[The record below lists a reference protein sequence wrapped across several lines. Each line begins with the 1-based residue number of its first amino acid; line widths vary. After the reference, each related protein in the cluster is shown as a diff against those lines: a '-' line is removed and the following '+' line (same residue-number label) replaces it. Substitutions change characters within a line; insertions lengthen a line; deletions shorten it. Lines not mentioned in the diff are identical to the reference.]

1 MPMNPNAAKW
11 DDLKMFLEVARHGSV
26 HAAARKLKLDHSTVC
41 RRIGRLE
48 SLLAVKLFDRSRKGI
63 AVRREAQGLL
73 KHIEQMDRHA
83 GSLEDAF
90 ARSKNGQTQVVRI
103 ATMEGIASG
112 YLARRLPA
120 LQQFGPGVKIELV
133 SIPQAVDLTRKEA
146 DVFLS
151 FFNPDARGLK
161 SALFG
166 TFSLFLYCSKEYLRR
181 YGTPRKRE
189 DLDAHVFVGY
199 IDDLLAINAVRW
211 LDEVVTAPVMS
222 FHSNSVFAQCNAAVS
237 GLGITLLPTFV
248 GEGVTGLQRVL
259 SDEVSVQRDVWVSV
273 RTEQSHLSRIKA
285 VIRFLK
291 YIFAHDVEFLS
302 GAVDELC
309 SLKALAITNSR
320 SPTRQISRAQHPTA

>member
-1 MPMNPNAAKW
+1 MNPNPAKW
-11 DDLKMFLEVARHGSV
+11 DDLKMFLEVARQGSV
-26 HAAARKLKLDHSTVC
+26 HAAAKRLRLDHSTVC

-48 SLLAVKLFDRSRKGI
+48 SLLAVKLFDRSQKGI
-63 AVRREAQGLL
+63 AVRSEAQGLL

-83 GSLEDAF
+83 GHLEDAF
-90 ARSKNGQTQVVRI
+90 VRSKSTTTQVVRI

-120 LQQFGPGVKIELV
+120 LAQFGPNVKIELV
-133 SIPQAVDLTRKEA
+133 SIPQAVDLSRKEA

-161 SALFG
+161 STLFG
-166 TFSLFLYCSKEYLRR
+166 TFSLFLYCSKDYLRR
-181 YGTPRKRE
+181 HGAPRTRE

-211 LDEVVTAPVMS
+211 LDEVVTAPDMS

-237 GLGITLLPTFV
+237 GLGIALLPTFV
-248 GEGVTGLQRVL
+248 GEGVAGLQRIL
-259 SDEVSVQRDVWVSV
+259 PENVSVQREVWVSV

-285 VIRFLK
+285 ATQFLK
-291 YIFAHDVEFLS
+291 HIFAHDVDFLLGKTS
-302 GAVDELC
+302 RLP
-309 SLKALAITNSR
+309 AL
-320 SPTRQISRAQHPTA
+320 

>member
-1 MPMNPNAAKW
+1 MNPNAAKW

-26 HAAARKLKLDHSTVC
+26 HAAAKRLKLDHSTVC

-90 ARSKNGQTQVVRI
+90 VRAKSSTTQVVRI

-112 YLARRLPA
+112 YLARRLPV
-120 LQQFGPGVKIELV
+120 LERFDPNIKIELV
-133 SIPQAVDLTRKEA
+133 SIPQAVDLNRKEA

-166 TFSLFLYCSKEYLRR
+166 TFSLFLYCSKDYLRR
-181 YGTPRKRE
+181 HGTPRTRE

-199 IDDLLAINAVRW
+199 IEDLLAINAVRW
-211 LDEVVTAPVMS
+211 LDEVVTAPAMS

-237 GLGITLLPTFV
+237 GLGIALLPTFV
-248 GEGVTGLQRVL
+248 GEGVPGLQRIL
-259 SDEVSVQRDVWVSV
+259 ADKVSVQRDVWVSV

-285 VIRFLK
+285 ATQFLK
-291 YIFAHDVEFLS
+291 HILMRDVDFLI
-302 GAVDELC
+302 GKTAKLP
-309 SLKALAITNSR
+309 AL
-320 SPTRQISRAQHPTA
+320 

>member
-1 MPMNPNAAKW
+1 
-11 DDLKMFLEVARHGSV
+11 MFLEVARHGSV
-26 HAAARKLKLDHSTVC
+26 HAAAKRLRLDHSTVC

-90 ARSKNGQTQVVRI
+90 VRSKNSETQVVRI

-133 SIPQAVDLTRKEA
+133 SIPQAVDLNRKEA

-181 YGTPRKRE
+181 YGMPRTRE

-237 GLGITLLPTFV
+237 GLGIALLPTFV
-248 GEGVTGLQRVL
+248 GEGVPGLQRILPDKVA
-259 SDEVSVQRDVWVSV
+259 VQRDVWVSV

-285 VIRFLK
+285 ATQFLK
-291 YIFAHDVEFLS
+291 QIFARDAEFLLGKTS
-302 GAVDELC
+302 KL
-309 SLKALAITNSR
+309 
-320 SPTRQISRAQHPTA
+320 PTL

>member
-1 MPMNPNAAKW
+1 MNPNAAKW

-26 HAAARKLKLDHSTVC
+26 HAAAKRLRLDHSTVC

-63 AVRREAQGLL
+63 AVRSEAQGLL

-83 GSLEDAF
+83 GHLEDAF
-90 ARSKNGQTQVVRI
+90 LRGKSTTTQVVRI

-120 LQQFGPGVKIELV
+120 LAQFGPNVKIELV
-133 SIPQAVDLTRKEA
+133 SIPQAVDLSRKEA

-161 SALFG
+161 STLFG
-166 TFSLFLYCSKEYLRR
+166 TFSLFLYCSKDYLRR
-181 YGTPRKRE
+181 HGAPRTRE

-199 IDDLLAINAVRW
+199 IDDLLTINAVRW
-211 LDEVVTAPVMS
+211 LDEVVTAPDMS

-237 GLGITLLPTFV
+237 GLGIALLPTFV
-248 GEGVTGLQRVL
+248 GEGVAGLQRIL
-259 SDEVSVQRDVWVSV
+259 PENVSVQREVWVSV

-285 VIRFLK
+285 ATQFLK
-291 YIFAHDVEFLS
+291 HIFAHDVDFLLGKTS
-302 GAVDELC
+302 RLP
-309 SLKALAITNSR
+309 AL
-320 SPTRQISRAQHPTA
+320 

>member
-1 MPMNPNAAKW
+1 MNPNAAKW

-26 HAAARKLKLDHSTVC
+26 HAAAKRLRLDHSTVC

-63 AVRREAQGLL
+63 AVRSEAQGLL

-83 GSLEDAF
+83 GHLEDAF
-90 ARSKNGQTQVVRI
+90 VRGKSTTTQVVRI

-120 LQQFGPGVKIELV
+120 LAQFGPNVKIELV
-133 SIPQAVDLTRKEA
+133 SIPQAVDLSRKEA

-161 SALFG
+161 STLFG
-166 TFSLFLYCSKEYLRR
+166 TFSLFLYCSKDYLRR
-181 YGTPRKRE
+181 HGAPRTRE

-199 IDDLLAINAVRW
+199 IDDLLTINAVRW
-211 LDEVVTAPVMS
+211 LDEVVTAPDVS

-237 GLGITLLPTFV
+237 GLGIALLPTFV
-248 GEGVTGLQRVL
+248 GEGVAGLQRIL
-259 SDEVSVQRDVWVSV
+259 PENVSVQREVWVSV

-285 VIRFLK
+285 ATQFLK
-291 YIFAHDVEFLS
+291 HIFAHDVDFLLGKTS
-302 GAVDELC
+302 RLP
-309 SLKALAITNSR
+309 AL
-320 SPTRQISRAQHPTA
+320 

>member
-1 MPMNPNAAKW
+1 MNPNAAKW

-26 HAAARKLKLDHSTVC
+26 HAAAKRLRLDHSTVC

-90 ARSKNGQTQVVRI
+90 VRGSSETQVVRI

-133 SIPQAVDLTRKEA
+133 SIPQAVDLNRKEA

-181 YGTPRKRE
+181 HGTPRTRD

-211 LDEVVTAPVMS
+211 LDEVVTAPAMS

-237 GLGITLLPTFV
+237 GLGIALLPTFV
-248 GEGVTGLQRVL
+248 GEGVPGLQRIL
-259 SDEVSVQRDVWVSV
+259 PDKVSVQRDVWVSV

-285 VIRFLK
+285 ATQFLK
-291 YIFAHDVEFLS
+291 QILARDAEFLLGKTS
-302 GAVDELC
+302 RLP
-309 SLKALAITNSR
+309 AL
-320 SPTRQISRAQHPTA
+320 

>member
-1 MPMNPNAAKW
+1 MNPNAAKW

-26 HAAARKLKLDHSTVC
+26 HAAAKRLRLDHSTVC

-63 AVRREAQGLL
+63 AVRSEAQGLL

-83 GSLEDAF
+83 GHLEDAF
-90 ARSKNGQTQVVRI
+90 VRGKSTTTQVVRI

-112 YLARRLPA
+112 YVARRLPA
-120 LQQFGPGVKIELV
+120 LAQFGPNVKIELV
-133 SIPQAVDLTRKEA
+133 SIPQAVDLSRKEA

-161 SALFG
+161 STLFG
-166 TFSLFLYCSKEYLRR
+166 TFSLFLYCSKDYLRR
-181 YGTPRKRE
+181 HGAPRTRE

-199 IDDLLAINAVRW
+199 IDDLLTINAVRW
-211 LDEVVTAPVMS
+211 LDEVVTAPDVS

-237 GLGITLLPTFV
+237 GLGIALLPTFV
-248 GEGVTGLQRVL
+248 GEGVAGLQRIL
-259 SDEVSVQRDVWVSV
+259 LENVSVQREVWVSV

-285 VIRFLK
+285 ATQFLK
-291 YIFAHDVEFLS
+291 HIFAHDVDFLLGKTS
-302 GAVDELC
+302 RLP
-309 SLKALAITNSR
+309 AL
-320 SPTRQISRAQHPTA
+320 

>member
-1 MPMNPNAAKW
+1 MNPNAAKW

-26 HAAARKLKLDHSTVC
+26 HAAAKRLRLDHSTVC

-63 AVRREAQGLL
+63 AVRSEAQGLL

-83 GSLEDAF
+83 GHLEDAF
-90 ARSKNGQTQVVRI
+90 LRGKSTTTQVVRI

-120 LQQFGPGVKIELV
+120 LAQFGPNVKIELV
-133 SIPQAVDLTRKEA
+133 SIPQAVDLSRKEA

-161 SALFG
+161 STLFG
-166 TFSLFLYCSKEYLRR
+166 TFSLFLYCSKDYLRR
-181 YGTPRKRE
+181 HGAPRTRE
-189 DLDAHVFVGY
+189 GLDAHVFVGY
-199 IDDLLAINAVRW
+199 IDDLLTINAVRW
-211 LDEVVTAPVMS
+211 LDEVVTAPDMS

-237 GLGITLLPTFV
+237 GLGIALLPTFV
-248 GEGVTGLQRVL
+248 GEGVAGLQRIL
-259 SDEVSVQRDVWVSV
+259 PENVSVQREVWVSV

-285 VIRFLK
+285 ATQFLK
-291 YIFAHDVEFLS
+291 HIFAHDVDFLLGKTS
-302 GAVDELC
+302 RLP
-309 SLKALAITNSR
+309 AL
-320 SPTRQISRAQHPTA
+320 

>member
-1 MPMNPNAAKW
+1 MNPNAAKW

-26 HAAARKLKLDHSTVC
+26 HAAAKRLRLDHSTVC

-48 SLLAVKLFDRSRKGI
+48 SLLAVKLFDRRRKGI
-63 AVRREAQGLL
+63 AVRSEAQGLL

-83 GSLEDAF
+83 GHLEDAF
-90 ARSKNGQTQVVRI
+90 VRGKSTTTQVVRI

-120 LQQFGPGVKIELV
+120 LAQFGPNVKIELV
-133 SIPQAVDLTRKEA
+133 SIPQAVDLSRKEA

-161 SALFG
+161 STLFG
-166 TFSLFLYCSKEYLRR
+166 TFSLFLYCSKDYLRR
-181 YGTPRKRE
+181 HGAPRTRE

-199 IDDLLAINAVRW
+199 IDDLLTINAVRW
-211 LDEVVTAPVMS
+211 LDEVVTAPDMS

-237 GLGITLLPTFV
+237 GLGIALLPTFV
-248 GEGVTGLQRVL
+248 GEGVAGLQRIL
-259 SDEVSVQRDVWVSV
+259 PENVSVQREVWVSV

-285 VIRFLK
+285 ATQFLK
-291 YIFAHDVEFLS
+291 HIFAHDVDFLLGKTS
-302 GAVDELC
+302 RLP
-309 SLKALAITNSR
+309 AL
-320 SPTRQISRAQHPTA
+320 

>member
-1 MPMNPNAAKW
+1 MNPNAAKW
-11 DDLKMFLEVARHGSV
+11 DDLKMFLEVARQGSV
-26 HAAARKLKLDHSTVC
+26 HAAAKRLRLDHSTVC

-90 ARSKNGQTQVVRI
+90 VRGKSSETQVVRI

-120 LQQFGPGVKIELV
+120 LRQFGPGVKIELV
-133 SIPQAVDLTRKEA
+133 SIPQAVDLNRKEA

-181 YGTPRKRE
+181 HGTPRTRG

-211 LDEVVTAPVMS
+211 LDEVVTAPAMS

-237 GLGITLLPTFV
+237 GLGIALLPTFV
-248 GEGVTGLQRVL
+248 GEGVPGLQRIL
-259 SDEVSVQRDVWVSV
+259 PDKVSVQRDVWVSV

-285 VIRFLK
+285 ATQFLK
-291 YIFAHDVEFLS
+291 QILARDAEFLLGKTS
-302 GAVDELC
+302 RLP
-309 SLKALAITNSR
+309 AL
-320 SPTRQISRAQHPTA
+320 

>member
-73 KHIEQMDRHA
+73 KHIEQMYRHA

-133 SIPQAVDLTRKEA
+133 SIPQAVDLNRKEA

-237 GLGITLLPTFV
+237 GLGIALLPTFV
-248 GEGVTGLQRVL
+248 GEGVPGLQRIL
-259 SDEVSVQRDVWVSV
+259 ADKVSVQRGVWVSV

-285 VIRFLK
+285 ATQFLK
-291 YIFAHDVEFLS
+291 QILARDTEFLLGRTS
-302 GAVDELC
+302 KLP
-309 SLKALAITNSR
+309 AL
-320 SPTRQISRAQHPTA
+320 

>member
-1 MPMNPNAAKW
+1 MNPNAAKW

-26 HAAARKLKLDHSTVC
+26 HAAAKRLRLDHSTVC

-48 SLLAVKLFDRSRKGI
+48 SLLAVKLFDRSREGI
-63 AVRREAQGLL
+63 AVRGEAQGLL

-83 GSLEDAF
+83 GHLEDAF
-90 ARSKNGQTQVVRI
+90 LRGKSTTTQVVRI

-120 LQQFGPGVKIELV
+120 LAQFGPNVKIELV
-133 SIPQAVDLTRKEA
+133 SIPQAVDLSRKEA

-161 SALFG
+161 SKLFG
-166 TFSLFLYCSKEYLRR
+166 TFSLFLYCSKDYLRR
-181 YGTPRKRE
+181 HVAPRTRE

-199 IDDLLAINAVRW
+199 IDDLLTINAVRW
-211 LDEVVTAPVMS
+211 LDEVVTAPDMS

-237 GLGITLLPTFV
+237 GLGIALLPTFV
-248 GEGVTGLQRVL
+248 GEGVAGLQRIL
-259 SDEVSVQRDVWVSV
+259 PENVSVQREVWVSV

-285 VIRFLK
+285 ATQFLK
-291 YIFAHDVEFLS
+291 HIFAHDVDFLLGKTS
-302 GAVDELC
+302 RLP
-309 SLKALAITNSR
+309 AL
-320 SPTRQISRAQHPTA
+320 

>member
-1 MPMNPNAAKW
+1 MNPNAAKW

-26 HAAARKLKLDHSTVC
+26 HAAAKRLRLDHSTVC

-63 AVRREAQGLL
+63 AVRSEAQGLL

-83 GSLEDAF
+83 GHLEDAF
-90 ARSKNGQTQVVRI
+90 VRGKSTTTQVVRI

-120 LQQFGPGVKIELV
+120 LAQFGPNVKIELV
-133 SIPQAVDLTRKEA
+133 SIPQAVDLSRKEA

-161 SALFG
+161 STLFG
-166 TFSLFLYCSKEYLRR
+166 TFSLFLYCSKDYLRR
-181 YGTPRKRE
+181 YGAPRTRE

-199 IDDLLAINAVRW
+199 IDDLLTINAVRW
-211 LDEVVTAPVMS
+211 LDEVVTAPDMS

-237 GLGITLLPTFV
+237 GLGIALLPTFV
-248 GEGVTGLQRVL
+248 GEGVAGLQRIL
-259 SDEVSVQRDVWVSV
+259 PENVSVQREVWVSV

-285 VIRFLK
+285 ATQFLK
-291 YIFAHDVEFLS
+291 HIFAHDVDFLLGKTS
-302 GAVDELC
+302 RLP
-309 SLKALAITNSR
+309 AL
-320 SPTRQISRAQHPTA
+320 

>member
-1 MPMNPNAAKW
+1 MNPNAAKW

-26 HAAARKLKLDHSTVC
+26 HAAAKRLRLDHSTVC

-83 GSLEDAF
+83 GHLEDAF
-90 ARSKNGQTQVVRI
+90 VRGKSTTTQVVRI

-120 LQQFGPGVKIELV
+120 LAQFGPNVKIELV
-133 SIPQAVDLTRKEA
+133 SIPQAVDLSRKEA

-161 SALFG
+161 STLFG
-166 TFSLFLYCSKEYLRR
+166 TFSLFLYCSKDYLRSH
-181 YGTPRKRE
+181 GAPRTRE

-211 LDEVVTAPVMS
+211 LDEVVTAPDMS

-237 GLGITLLPTFV
+237 GLGIALLPTFV
-248 GEGVTGLQRVL
+248 GEGVAGLQRIFP
-259 SDEVSVQRDVWVSV
+259 ENVSVQREVWVSV

-285 VIRFLK
+285 ATQFLK
-291 YIFAHDVEFLS
+291 HIFAHDVDFLLGKTS
-302 GAVDELC
+302 RLP
-309 SLKALAITNSR
+309 AL
-320 SPTRQISRAQHPTA
+320 

>member
-1 MPMNPNAAKW
+1 MNPNAAKW

-26 HAAARKLKLDHSTVC
+26 HAAAKRLRLDHSTVC

-63 AVRREAQGLL
+63 AVRSEAQGLL

-83 GSLEDAF
+83 GHLEDAF
-90 ARSKNGQTQVVRI
+90 VRGKSTTTQVVRI

-120 LQQFGPGVKIELV
+120 LAQFGPNVKIELV
-133 SIPQAVDLTRKEA
+133 SIPQAVDLSRKEA

-161 SALFG
+161 SKLFG
-166 TFSLFLYCSKEYLRR
+166 TFSLFLYCSKDYLRR
-181 YGTPRKRE
+181 HGAPRTRE

-199 IDDLLAINAVRW
+199 IDDLLTINAVRW
-211 LDEVVTAPVMS
+211 LDEVVTAPDMS

-237 GLGITLLPTFV
+237 GLGIALLPTFV
-248 GEGVTGLQRVL
+248 GEGVAGLQRIL
-259 SDEVSVQRDVWVSV
+259 PENVSVQREVWVSV

-285 VIRFLK
+285 ATQFLK
-291 YIFAHDVEFLS
+291 HIFAHDVDFLLGKTS
-302 GAVDELC
+302 RLP
-309 SLKALAITNSR
+309 AL
-320 SPTRQISRAQHPTA
+320 